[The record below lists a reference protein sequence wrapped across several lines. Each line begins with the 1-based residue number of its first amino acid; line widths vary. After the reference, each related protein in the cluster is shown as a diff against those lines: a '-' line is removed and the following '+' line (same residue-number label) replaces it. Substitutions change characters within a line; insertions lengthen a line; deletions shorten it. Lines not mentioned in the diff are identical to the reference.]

1 MEFLTFTNVGFAG
14 KEDQIPRWHNAGLW
28 SSCELDANVPVYTL
42 RWRHACEDDDEE
54 EEHFVDLSN

>member
-42 RWRHACEDDDEE
+42 
-54 EEHFVDLSN
+54 